1 MLMVLAF
8 ALDVAAPELQLKH
21 TPKSKHQEHQ
31 FTKDKRRH
39 ISKATS
45 KMSK

>member
-8 ALDVAAPELQLKH
+8 VIDVAAPELL
-21 TPKSKHQEHQ
+21 PKQIPRTHIY
-31 FTKDKRRH
+31 KRHREYRN
-39 ISKATS
+39 KATS